1 MRALSTSLIEDVFAT
16 LKVNKGLRK
25 RLSLASFN
33 AMTSS
38 NWDNFEL
45 ISLPT
50 KDGVAGVLFIELD
63 DKLYALPY
71 EIGVVGDRA
80 TGRSKPVIC
89 DFCKTWQAGGRAGSI
104 TFRPQ
109 RRLLNSISFL
119 CCLDLSCSLHV
130 RNMTVAAKTSR
141 AQLREDV
148 TQEDRIERLKSRL
161 SILVDQL
168 QLDPVIIYPE
178 NTDR

>member
-1 MRALSTSLIEDVFAT
+1 MRALSTSLIEDVFVT

-33 AMTSS
+33 TMTSS
-38 NWDNFEL
+38 DWGSFEL

-50 KDGVAGVLFIELD
+50 KDGVAGVLFMEMD

-71 EIGVVGDRA
+71 EIGVAGDRA

-104 TFRPQ
+104 TFRA
-109 RRLLNSISFL
+109 RRGSLNSVSFL
-119 CCLDLSCSLHV
+119 CCLDLKCSLHV
-130 RNMTVAAKTSR
+130 RNMTEAAKTSR

-148 TQEDRIERLKSRL
+148 SQEHRIGRLRDRLTS
-161 SILVDQL
+161 LVEQL
-168 QLDPVIIYPE
+168 QLQPVITYKAL
-178 NTDR
+178 